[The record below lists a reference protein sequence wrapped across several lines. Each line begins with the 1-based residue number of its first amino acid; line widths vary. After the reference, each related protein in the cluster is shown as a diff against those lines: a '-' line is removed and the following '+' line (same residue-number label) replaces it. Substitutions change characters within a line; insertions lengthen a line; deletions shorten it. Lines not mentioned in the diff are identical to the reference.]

1 MSRLAPRSPI
11 PALATACTLAAL
23 SLGVAGKLAAQE
35 VLGRRDRTFT
45 TSAPVSA
52 GGDVRIFARSGDITI
67 TEGTG
72 STVDFR
78 AEKDDRGRLEDAGFV
93 VLRNGNGVTICAVYD
108 EDDECA
114 RDGVRGPSRS
124 NWNRGRRERVRLTMT
139 VTVPRGTRL
148 QTSSGNGDVSLSA
161 AVAEAR
167 VTSGNGKVNVSRVT
181 GRVDASSGNGEVSV
195 ENVGGAVNARS
206 GNGDVRIGT
215 TNGPVSASSGNGDV
229 RVSMD
234 RLTGDEDLEFTT
246 GNGRIEVVVPSDF
259 SARVDANTGNGRIQT
274 DFPITIEGRLTKN
287 RLRGTIG
294 NGTRRLRMSTGNGS
308 MEIRKRV

>member
-1 MSRLAPRSPI
+1 MSRLVPRSPI
-11 PALATACTLAAL
+11 PALAAACAVAAV
-23 SLGVAGKLAAQE
+23 SFAGELAAQE
-35 VLGRRDRTFT
+35 VLGRRERTFT
-45 TSAPVSA
+45 TSAPVGA

-67 TEGTG
+67 TEGSG
-72 STVDFR
+72 RTVEFR
-78 AEKDDRGRLEDAGFV
+78 AEKDDRRGRIEDAGFV
-93 VLRNGNGVTICAVYD
+93 VLRDGDGVTICAVYD
-108 EDDECA
+108 EDDECE

-124 NWNRGRRERVRLTMT
+124 MWNRGRRERVRLTMA

-246 GNGRIEVVVPSDF
+246 GNGRIEVVVPPDF

>member
-1 MSRLAPRSPI
+1 MSRRATLSPI
-11 PALATACTLAAL
+11 PTLAAACAL
-23 SLGVAGKLAAQE
+23 AAVSLAGELAAQE

-45 TSAPVSA
+45 TSVPVGA

-67 TEGTG
+67 TEGSG
-72 STVDFR
+72 GTVEFR
-78 AEKDDRGRLEDAGFV
+78 AEKDDRRGRLEDAGFV
-93 VLRNGNGVTICAVYD
+93 VLRESDGVTICAVYD
-108 EDDECA
+108 EDDECE

-124 NWNRGRRERVRLTMT
+124 GWNRGRRERVRLTMT

-148 QTSSGNGDVSLSA
+148 RTSSGNGDVSLSA

-167 VTSGNGKVNVSRVT
+167 VTSGNGKINVSRVT

-246 GNGRIEVVVPSDF
+246 GNGRIEVVVPADF